1 MSFIENPTTVAAT
14 AAEGPTR
21 TGGSSA
27 DGSDK
32 DDVTAAEVTAA
43 VAEATTGGGRLEEA
57 QGVTFLY
64 RLVVGQAHRSYGLN
78 VARAAGMD
86 EDMIQLA
93 ARKSAEM
100 RDR

>member
-1 MSFIENPTTVAAT
+1 MSFIENPTAESTGK
-14 AAEGPTR
+14 EGPTHKPSIS
-21 TGGSSA
+21 G

-32 DDVTAAEVTAA
+32 DDSAAARAAGAEVS
-43 VAEATTGGGRLEEA
+43 GGGRLEEA

-64 RLVVGQAHRSYGLN
+64 QLVVGQAHRSYGLN

-86 EDMIQLA
+86 EDMIALA
-93 ARKSAEM
+93 ARKSVEM